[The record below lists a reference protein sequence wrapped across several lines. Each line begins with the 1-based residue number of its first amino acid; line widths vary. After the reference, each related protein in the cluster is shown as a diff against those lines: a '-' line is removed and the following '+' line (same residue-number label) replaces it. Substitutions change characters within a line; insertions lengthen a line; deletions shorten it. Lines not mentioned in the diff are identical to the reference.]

1 MSIKVAIRHFTSYK
15 YDKHVTLSPQVIRLR
30 PAAHSRTM
38 IKGYSLKI
46 LPEKHFINWQQ
57 DPFGNYLARIVFP
70 EKVNEFVIDV
80 EVIADMVV
88 INPFDFFVE
97 EYAVHYPFE
106 YEETLKKNLVPYLE
120 ITERGPLLMDLT
132 EKASELLKKNTITQ
146 DFLVTLNRLL
156 YSEISYNIRMEP
168 GVQTCEETLELK
180 SGSCRDTAWLFVQ
193 LLRHFGLA
201 ARFASGYL
209 VQLKPDIKSLDGPS
223 GPEQDFTDLHAW
235 TEVYLPGAGWIGL
248 DPTSGLFAGEGHIP
262 LACTPDPQSAAP
274 ISGGIISD
282 TNDPIKTE
290 FHFENT
296 ITRIEEKPR
305 VTKPFSD
312 EQWEDIMALGDKVD
326 EEFANNNVRLTMG
339 GEPTFVSVDN
349 NEAPEWNSA
358 ADGEHKRR
366 LSNILFHKLKNE
378 YGEGAL
384 MQYGQGKWYPGE
396 PLPRWKLACYWR
408 KDNVPL
414 WNNDEL
420 MADLSKDYGL
430 GPKDAKS
437 FMKLLTKEL
446 HIDPKNINP
455 TYEDP
460 FYFLWEESK
469 TPINVDPLK
478 VDLKSPLERQKL
490 AELLN
495 TGLNEPVGYVVPIK
509 WDLEQSN
516 WQSCKWS
523 FRRQNLFLVPGNSPV
538 GLRLPL
544 DSVQYFDPAEQE
556 ELPERSLFADVDALP
571 DGDHLIPET
580 GAKFNN
586 SKIIFKTALVVE
598 VRQGKLFIFFPPT
611 SYFEHYLYLVNAVER
626 TAEKLKM
633 PVLIEGYDPPS
644 DNRITKMMITPD
656 PGVIEVNIHPA
667 ASWRE
672 LAKNYDVLYK
682 KAAESRLA
690 TEKFNIDGRHT
701 GTGGGNHVTLG
712 GETPADSPLLRR
724 PDILRSFITFWQHHP
739 CLSYLF
745 STQFIGPTSQAPRVD
760 EGRMETLYEL
770 EIAFQQ
776 VPDRAE
782 NEVPFWLVDR
792 IFRHFLTD
800 ITGNTHRSEFCIDKL
815 YSPDSS
821 SGRLGILE
829 FRGFDMPPHYRMSMV
844 QFLLI
849 RTLLAWFW
857 KTPYN
862 HKLVRWGTELH
873 DRFLLPHYCY
883 KDMTEVVNSLRDAGY
898 GFDISWFEPFFSFR
912 FPFLGELQVD
922 DINIEIKMAI
932 EPWHVLGEEM
942 SSTGTSRFVDSSLER
957 IQVKISGLTDSR
969 YTFLC
974 NGLKIPLKSTGV
986 QGEYIAGVRYR
997 AWQPPSALHP
1007 TIGTDTPLVFDLFDT
1022 WTQKSVAACQY
1033 HVSHPGGRSYDT
1045 FPVNSYEAESRIISR
1060 FFDFGHS
1067 VNLVEP
1073 AVAQQTAGGRFVTKM
1088 NILPQYTITNEVVS
1102 PEYPYT
1108 MDLRRYKNARN
1119 L

>member
-1 MSIKVAIRHFTSYK
+1 MSIKVAIRHYTSYK
-15 YDKHVTLSPQVIRLR
+15 YSRHIKLSPQVIRLR
-30 PAAHSRTM
+30 PAAHSRTL

-46 LPEKHFINWQQ
+46 SPENHFINWQQ

-70 EKVNEFVIDV
+70 DPVNEFIVDV

-97 EYAVHYPFE
+97 DYAKDYPFT
-106 YEETLKKNLVPYLE
+106 YEEALQKNLVPYLE
-120 ITERGPLLMDLT
+120 ITESGPLLKQLID
-132 EKASELLKKNTITQ
+132 KAHDLLKTTPVTL
-146 DFLVTLNRLL
+146 DFLVALNQML
-156 YSEISYNIRMEP
+156 YREISYNVRMEP
-168 GVQTCEETLELK
+168 GIQSCEDTLTLK
-180 SGSCRDTAWLFVQ
+180 SGSCRDVAWLFVQ
-193 LLRHFGLA
+193 LLRHFNMA

-209 VQLKPDIKSLDGPS
+209 VQLKPDIKSLFGAS
-223 GPEQDFTDLHAW
+223 GPEEDFTDLHAW
-235 TEVYLPGAGWIGL
+235 AEVYLPGAGWVGL
-248 DPTSGLFAGEGHIP
+248 DATSGLFAGEGHIP

-274 ISGGIISD
+274 ISGMAEACE
-282 TNDPIKTE
+282 TE
-290 FHFENT
+290 FEFKNT
-296 ITRIEEKPR
+296 ITRVEEKPR

-312 EQWEDIMALGDKVD
+312 KQWDDIMALGDQVD
-326 EEFANNNVRLTMG
+326 EEFEANNVRLTMG
-339 GEPTFVSVDN
+339 GEPTFVAIDN

-378 YGEGAL
+378 YGKGAL

-408 KDNVPL
+408 KDDIPL
-414 WNNDEL
+414 WNNDTL

-430 GPKDAKS
+430 TARDAER
-437 FMKLLTKEL
+437 FMQAFTQEL
-446 HIDPKNINP
+446 HIDPGYITA

-495 TGLNEPVGYVVPIK
+495 NGLNEPVGYVVPIK
-509 WDLEQSN
+509 WDFERSN

-523 FRRQNLFLVPGNSPV
+523 FRRNNLFLVPGNSPV

-544 DSVQYFDPAEQE
+544 DSIQYFNPEEQE
-556 ELPERSLFADVDALP
+556 TLPEHSLFADVEALP
-571 DGDHLIPET
+571 NANRYIPEA
-580 GAKFNN
+580 GPDFNN
-586 SKIIFKTALVVE
+586 SPIIFKTALVVE

-626 TAEKLKM
+626 TAEKLNV

-644 DNRITKMMITPD
+644 DNRVTKMMITPD

-667 ASWRE
+667 SSWRE
-672 LAKNYDVLYK
+672 LAENYDILYK
-682 KAAESRLA
+682 KAAESKLA
-690 TEKFNIDGRHT
+690 TEKFNVDGRHT

-712 GETPADSPLLRR
+712 GLTPADSPLLRR

-739 CLSYLF
+739 SLSYLF

-760 EGRMETLYEL
+760 EGRVENLYEL

-776 VPDRAE
+776 IPDGGE

-873 DRFLLPHYCY
+873 DRFLLPHYCH

-912 FPFLGELQVD
+912 FPFLGQLQVD
-922 DINIEIKMAI
+922 DINIEIRMAI

-942 SSTGTSRFVDSSLER
+942 SSTGTARFVDSSLER
-957 IQVKISGLTDSR
+957 VQVKVSGLTDSR

-974 NGLKIPLKSTGV
+974 NGIKIPLVSTGI

-1007 TIGTDTPLVFDLFDT
+1007 TIGVDTPLVFDLFDT

-1045 FPVNSYEAESRIISR
+1045 YPVNSYEAESRIISR

-1067 VNLVEP
+1067 IGLVEP
-1073 AVAQQTAGGRFVTKM
+1073 TINQATAGGRFITKM
-1088 NILPQYTITNEVVS
+1088 NILPKYTITNEVIN
-1102 PEYPYT
+1102 PDYPYT
-1108 MDLRRYKNARN
+1108 MDLRRYKNAKN

>member
-1 MSIKVAIRHFTSYK
+1 MSIKVAIRHYTSYK
-15 YDKHVTLSPQVIRLR
+15 YDRHITLSPQVIRLR
-30 PAAHSRTM
+30 PAPHSRTK
-38 IKGYSLKI
+38 IKGYTLKI
-46 LPEKHFINWQQ
+46 SPENHFINWQQ

-70 EKVNEFVIDV
+70 EKVNEFIVDV

-97 EYAVHYPFE
+97 EYANQFPFE
-106 YEETLKKNLVPYLE
+106 YEDNLKKQLIPYLE
-120 ITERGPLLMDLT
+120 VTEKGSLLLELT
-132 EKASELLKKNTITQ
+132 EKASEFITKKTITQ
-146 DFLVTLNRLL
+146 DFLVQLNQLL
-156 YSEISYNIRMEP
+156 YSMISYNIRMEP
-168 GVQTCEETLELK
+168 GVQSCEETLEQG

-209 VQLKPDIKSLDGPS
+209 VQLKSDIKSLDGPS

-235 TEVYLPGAGWIGL
+235 TEVYLPGAGWVGL

-274 ISGGIISD
+274 ISGMAE
-282 TNDPIKTE
+282 PCETE
-290 FHFENT
+290 FEFENKV
-296 ITRIEEKPR
+296 TRIEETPR

-312 EQWEDIMALGDKVD
+312 QQWEDIVALGDKVD
-326 EEFANNNVRLTMG
+326 AEFAANNVRLTMG

-349 NEAPEWNSA
+349 MEAPEWNSA
-358 ADGEHKRR
+358 ADGEHKRF
-366 LSNILFHKLKNE
+366 LSNVLFHKLKNE
-378 YGEGAL
+378 FGNGAL

-396 PLPRWKLACYWR
+396 PLPRWKLACFWR
-408 KDNVPL
+408 RDGEPM
-414 WNNDEL
+414 WHNDAL
-420 MADLSKDYGL
+420 MADLSKDYGFTAD
-430 GPKDAKS
+430 DAKK
-437 FMKLLTKEL
+437 FTALLSREL
-446 HIDPKNINP
+446 SIDLKNIEP
-455 TYEDP
+455 AYEDP
-460 FYFLWEESK
+460 FYFIWEEAR
-469 TPINVDPLK
+469 TPVNVDPLK
-478 VDLKSPLERQKL
+478 VDLKQPLERQKL
-490 AELLN
+490 AEMLSL
-495 TGLNEPVGYVVPIK
+495 GLNQPVGFVIPIR
-509 WDLEQSN
+509 WDMWAN
-516 WQSCKWS
+516 GWQSCKWN
-523 FRRQNLFLVPGNSPV
+523 FRRNNLFLVPGNSPV

-544 DSVQYFDPAEQE
+544 DSIEYFDPEKQE
-556 ELPERSLFADVDALP
+556 NLPERSLFEDLGPLP
-571 DGDHLIPET
+571 ATAQNSPTEEQSLN
-580 GAKFNN
+580 FNN
-586 SKIIFKTALVVE
+586 SYNIFKTALVIE
-598 VRQGKLFIFFPPT
+598 VRHGKLFVFFPPI
-611 SYFEHYLYLVNAVER
+611 SYLEHYMFLVNAVER
-626 TAEKLKM
+626 TAQALNM

-644 DNRITKMMITPD
+644 DNRVTKMMITPD
-656 PGVIEVNIHPA
+656 PGVIEVNIQPA
-667 ASWRE
+667 SSWRD
-672 LAKNYDVLYK
+672 LLRNYDILYR
-682 KAAESRLA
+682 KAAESRLS
-690 TEKFNIDGRHT
+690 TEKFNVDGRHT

-712 GETPADSPLLRR
+712 GLTPADSPLLRR

-739 CLSYLF
+739 SLSYLF

-760 EGRMETLYEL
+760 EGRTETLYEL

-776 VPDRAE
+776 IPDLSE
-782 NEVPFWLVDR
+782 NEMPYWIVDR
-792 IFRHFLTD
+792 VFRNFLTD

-857 KTPYN
+857 KTPYK

-873 DRFLLPHYCY
+873 DRFLLPHHCY
-883 KDMTEVVNSLRDAGY
+883 KDLSEVVDQLREAGY
-898 GFDISWFEPFFSFR
+898 DFDMSWFEPFFSFR

-922 DINIEIKMAI
+922 DIKIEIKMAI

-942 SSTGTSRFVDSSLER
+942 SSTGTARFVDSSLER
-957 IQVKISGLTDSR
+957 VQVKITGLTDSR
-969 YTFLC
+969 YTLLC
-974 NGLKIPLKSTGV
+974 NGYKIPLKNTGV

-1007 TIGTDTPLVFDLFDT
+1007 TIPVDTPLVFDLFDT

-1045 FPVNSYEAESRIISR
+1045 YPVNSYEAEARVISR

-1067 VNLVEP
+1067 VTLTEANINP
-1073 AVAQQTAGGRFVTKM
+1073 SAGSSTSGGRFVTKM
-1088 NILPQYTITNEVVS
+1088 NILPKYVTVNEIEN

-1108 MDLRRYKNARN
+1108 MDMRRYKHK
-1119 L
+1119 